1 MYLIYMKSFSDKI
14 NNVCLQNYVTPL
26 GMHMQQFLSPNNV
39 DIPLKRANIQG
50 NRWKVKGMRNFNYSL
65 INERKW
71 DSETLGLV
79 AAIY

>member
-1 MYLIYMKSFSDKI
+1 MYQNYMKSFSDKI
-14 NNVCLQNYVTPL
+14 KNICLRNYVTPL
-26 GMHMQQFLSPNNV
+26 GMHMQHFLSPNNV
-39 DIPLKRANIQG
+39 NIPLKRAYILG
-50 NRWKVKGMRNFNYSL
+50 NRWEVKGMRNFNHSL